1 MGCKIM
7 DEIEKELFEAI
18 SKKPV
23 VNVFGHSC
31 AVESSLSRVNH
42 HLKNGAVAISAS
54 RDIYSP
60 EENQRRT
67 NELRDKLRSSG
78 YGYLALVGGYHEE
91 TGDVVETSFLVPY
104 MGKNESFTQFIEKMS
119 ELGKQYEQESI
130 LVIQPNEVYYMDP
143 RTGKKT
149 DSFSRVKFDQPD
161 STYFSMLA
169 KGNHRNRKWTFEGV
183 AIPDTLFG
191 KHRASLE
198 NMLHY
203 I

>member
-1 MGCKIM
+1 M

-18 SKKPV
+18 SQKPV
-23 VNVFGHSC
+23 VNVLGHNC

-42 HLKNGAVAISAS
+42 HFKKGAVAISAC

-60 EENQRRT
+60 EENSKRT
-67 NELRDKLRSSG
+67 KELRDKLRAEG

-91 TGDVVETSFLVPY
+91 TGDVVETSFMVPY
-104 MGKNESFTQFIEKMS
+104 MEKKESFPQFLTKMLS
-119 ELGKQYEQESI
+119 LGEEYGQESI
-130 LVIQPNEVYYMDP
+130 LVIQPDEVYYMDP

-149 DSFSRVKFDQPD
+149 NSFSRVKFDQPD
-161 STYFSMLA
+161 SIYFSMLA
-169 KGNHRNRKWTFEGV
+169 RGNHRNRKWTFEGV

-198 NMLHY
+198 NILHY

>member
-1 MGCKIM
+1 M

-42 HLKNGAVAISAS
+42 HLEKGAVAISAC

-60 EENQRRT
+60 AENSKRT
-67 NELRDKLRSSG
+67 KELRDKLRAEG

-91 TGDVVETSFLVPY
+91 TGDVVETSFMVPY
-104 MGKNESFTQFIEKMS
+104 MEKKESFSQFLTKMS
-119 ELGKQYEQESI
+119 SLGEQYEQESI
-130 LVIQPNEVYYMDP
+130 LVIRPNEVYYMDP
-143 RTGKKT
+143 KTGKKT
-149 DSFSRVKFDQPD
+149 LSFSGVKFDQPD
-161 STYFSMLA
+161 SIYFSMLA
-169 KGNHRNRKWTFEGV
+169 RGNHRNRKWTFEGV

>member
-1 MGCKIM
+1 M

-18 SKKPV
+18 SQKPV
-23 VNVFGHSC
+23 VSVFGHSC
-31 AVESSLSRVNH
+31 AVESNLSRINH
-42 HLKNGAVAISAS
+42 HLKKGAVAISAS
-54 RDIYSP
+54 RDVYSQ

-67 NELRDKLRSSG
+67 DELRDKLRADG

-104 MGKNESFTQFIEKMS
+104 MEKKESFSQFLTKMS
-119 ELGKQYEQESI
+119 SLGEQYEQESI
-130 LVIQPNEVYYMDP
+130 LVIQPGEVYYMDP

-149 DSFSRVKFDQPD
+149 LSFSGVKFDQPD